1 MVITADDTVAQQVN
15 VLELGAS
22 DYVVKPIVAD
32 ILMRRVNNVMESRYQ
47 YKKMLKQYYNVVEQT
62 TADPLTHLYSRST
75 AEEMVMRII
84 KENPEKCHALIV
96 MDVDDFK
103 ELNEEHGHSYGD
115 VVLINLADRM
125 KKFFRTGD
133 VLARATGYQFCM
145 FMQDVPS
152 AKVAENKCQ
161 ELLNQISKMRIG
173 KKQITVTCSLG
184 IAIAENRP
192 MKFAD
197 LYERAEV
204 ALLEAKR
211 IGKGQAMLSKG
222 LPLEP

>member
-1 MVITADDTVAQQVN
+1 MPRPLKKPEYSKQKIT
-15 VLELGAS
+15 
-22 DYVVKPIVAD
+22 
-32 ILMRRVNNVMESRYQ
+32 
-47 YKKMLKQYYNVVEQT
+47 
-62 TADPLTHLYSRST
+62 
-75 AEEMVMRII
+75 
-84 KENPEKCHALIV
+84 
-96 MDVDDFK
+96 
-103 ELNEEHGHSYGD
+103 
-115 VVLINLADRM
+115 
-125 KKFFRTGD
+125 
-133 VLARATGYQFCM
+133 
-145 FMQDVPS
+145 
-152 AKVAENKCQ
+152 Q